1 MALIHA
7 HSLTLFGQRVF
18 NYRAMQD
25 QTQSVFQVAKL
36 INMLPVKRVT
46 VTSPLP
52 FEPVCLGIFWLW
64 MSEQGGVERFGG
76 EGSALI
82 C

>member
-1 MALIHA
+1 
-7 HSLTLFGQRVF
+7 
-18 NYRAMQD
+18 MQD
-25 QTQSVFQVAKL
+25 QTQSVFQVATL
-36 INMLPVKRVT
+36 INILLVKRVT

-52 FEPVCLGIFWLW
+52 TFYFEPVCLGIFWLW